1 MLRKTWSGLRHKEA
15 REPTGF
21 QFGVSQLMDQS
32 GFSFGLSGSS
42 RGGGGGGGGALE
54 RDVRSSPQA
63 QRTATGWTSSAA
75 GRCSSD
81 TVWSQTARGTQEKE
95 GDVSVLLLFFFFKK
109 NISSTSNGARER
121 GAYFEQS
128 EGGHP
133 AGPAL
138 LVLCTQ
144 HLQLLA
150 VAPRL
155 AGLSSEM
162 FNTNASLL
170 ACTGRGEQI
179 RTWRAKD
186 WRAPMTA

>member
-1 MLRKTWSGLRHKEA
+1 
-15 REPTGF
+15 
-21 QFGVSQLMDQS
+21 MDQS

-81 TVWSQTARGTQEKE
+81 TVRSQTARGGHKRRNATSAPR
-95 GDVSVLLLFFFFKK
+95 VFCLFVFF
-109 NISSTSNGARER
+109 NVSSTSNGARER
-121 GAYFEQS
+121 KAYFEQS

-155 AGLSSEM
+155 TGLSSEM
-162 FNTNASLL
+162 FNTTLHYL
-170 ACTGRGEQI
+170 H
-179 RTWRAKD
+179 
-186 WRAPMTA
+186 APVVESRSGLEKQKIKAYQR

>member
-21 QFGVSQLMDQS
+21 QFSVSQLMDQS

-42 RGGGGGGGGALE
+42 RGGGGVGGGALE
-54 RDVRSSPQA
+54 RDVRSSPQE

-81 TVWSQTARGTQEKE
+81 TVRSQTARGTQEKE
-95 GDVSVLLLFFFFKK
+95 GDVSATFFLK
-109 NISSTSNGARER
+109 NVSSTSNVARER
-121 GAYFEQS
+121 VAYFEQS

-155 AGLSSEM
+155 TGLSSEM
-162 FNTNASLL
+162 FDTNVSLL
-170 ACTGRGEQI
+170 ACTGGGEQL
-179 RTWRAKD
+179 RPWKAKD
-186 WRAPMTA
+186 